1 MIIPVAV
8 AVTIISLFCLQA
20 ILFSTLLL
28 IKRPRTQANV
38 LLSTV
43 LSFFALTAFNLALFY
58 ILVLTGHTEIVPY
71 VQLELLFGLGPSLYL
86 YAKSVTD
93 PGYKMTKLACVHFLP
108 VVLEFIYY
116 RTSFYR
122 SGTISFTEHP
132 HNISNLVFV
141 VEQWSGTISATIYIV
156 CSLKLLFDYHVWV
169 KNNYANLHKRTLK
182 WLMKPVIAYAAF
194 WILWHIIR
202 LADLFIYADAYRD
215 FYFYPM
221 FIILSAITCWIGFKG
236 YIKTQIDVVGFIS
249 SNKTKN
255 ELLTRNL
262 NLPSATGRLIKDAME
277 REKLYLD
284 MDLNMIAFSDKV
296 GLNPK
301 LVSKV
306 INSELNM
313 NFHEFVNQYRVL
325 EFMDRLKQPGH
336 EKLTIWGHAL
346 ESGFASKSTFNH
358 IFKKYSKL
366 TPKTYYQQIR
376 LEIGYKMSEKMIS
389 DV

>member
-1 MIIPVAV
+1 MIIPPAV

-20 ILFSTLLL
+20 ILFGFLLL
-28 IKRPRTQANV
+28 IKRPRTQANF
-38 LLSTV
+38 LLSAV

-58 ILVLTGHTEIVPY
+58 ILVLTGHPEIVPY

-86 YAKSVTD
+86 YTKSVTD
-93 PGYKMTKLACVHFLP
+93 PGYKMSKWAYLHFLP

-132 HNISNLVFV
+132 HNILNRIFI
-141 VEQWSGTISATIYIV
+141 VEQWSGTISASIYIV
-156 CSLKLLFDYHVWV
+156 CSVKLLFDYHVWV
-169 KNNYANLHKRTLK
+169 KNNYSNLHRKTLQ
-182 WLMKPVIAYAAF
+182 WLMKPIIAYTTF

-202 LADLFIYADAYRD
+202 LADLFIYTDTYRD

-236 YIKTQIDVVGFIS
+236 YIKTQIDVVGFIAN
-249 SNKTKN
+249 NKANN
-255 ELLTRNL
+255 EVFTHSPNLL
-262 NLPSATGRLIKDAME
+262 SATARLIKNTME
-277 REKLYLD
+277 KEKLYLD
-284 MDLNMIAFSDKV
+284 MDLNMVTFSDKA

-336 EKLTIWGHAL
+336 EKLTIWAHAL
-346 ESGFASKSTFNH
+346 ESGFPSKSTFNH
-358 IFKKYSKL
+358 VFKKYSKI
-366 TPKTYYQQIR
+366 TPSAYYQQIR
-376 LEIGYKMSEKMIS
+376 VENGI
-389 DV
+389 